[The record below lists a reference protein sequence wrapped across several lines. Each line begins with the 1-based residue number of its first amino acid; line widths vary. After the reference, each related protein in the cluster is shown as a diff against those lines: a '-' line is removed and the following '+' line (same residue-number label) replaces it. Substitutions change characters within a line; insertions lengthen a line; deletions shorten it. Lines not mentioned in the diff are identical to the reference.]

1 MNNNF
6 NQFESKEK
14 LHETLCAE
22 VARLLDEGIKSDGNA
37 VLAVSGGST
46 PKPLFEKLSG
56 IPIEWEKVTI
66 TLVDERWVNN
76 THKDSNEKLIREYL
90 LQNYAAKV
98 KFIPLKSDDATPFKG
113 VTNCNIELSKLKN
126 SFDVIILGMGTDAHT
141 ASFFP
146 KDENL
151 SNALTTNLSCAA
163 TVPSDAPHKRITLSL
178 NKILKAKNIFL
189 HIEGEFKKFIFNKA
203 LEDGKSEDM
212 PIRALLNNK
221 KTLEVYY
228 AQ

>member
-6 NQFESKEK
+6 NQFDSKEK
-14 LHETLCAE
+14 LHKTLAE
-22 VARLLDEGIKSDGNA
+22 NIAKILKEGIESDGSA

-46 PKPLFEKLSG
+46 PKPLFEELSN
-56 IPIEWEKVTI
+56 IPIEWGKVYI

-76 THKDSNEKLIREYL
+76 THKDSNEKLVREHL
-90 LQNYAAKV
+90 LQNYAKDA
-98 KFIPLKSDDATPFKG
+98 KFIPLKSDDSTPFKG
-113 VTNCNIELSKLKN
+113 VTQCNIELSRLKN
-126 SFDVIILGMGTDAHT
+126 SFDVIVLGMGNDAHT

-146 KDENL
+146 KDQNL
-151 SNALTTNLSCAA
+151 TNALTTNLACAA
-163 TVPSDAPHKRITLSL
+163 TVPGDAPHQRITLSL
-178 NKILKAKNIFL
+178 NKILKAKHIFL
-189 HIEGEFKKFIFNKA
+189 HIEGEFKNFIYNRA
-203 LEDGKSEDM
+203 LEQGKIEEM